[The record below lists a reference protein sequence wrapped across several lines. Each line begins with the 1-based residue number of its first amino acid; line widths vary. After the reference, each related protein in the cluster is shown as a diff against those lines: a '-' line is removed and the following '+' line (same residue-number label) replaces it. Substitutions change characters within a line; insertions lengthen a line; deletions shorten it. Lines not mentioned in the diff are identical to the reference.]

1 MTDAKAGI
9 FTEVE
14 IMDGW
19 LVLTRKLNQDILIGD
34 HIVVRI
40 AEIRGQQ
47 VRLAIRAPDDVTVLR
62 REVACARRRDQ
73 EHIGGDW

>member
-1 MTDAKAGI
+1 
-9 FTEVE
+9 
-14 IMDGW
+14 MDGW

-40 AEIRGQQ
+40 AEIRGDK
-47 VRLAIRAPDDVTVLR
+47 VRLAIHAPDDVTVLR
-62 REVACARRRDQ
+62 REVACAKRRDQ

>member
-1 MTDAKAGI
+1 
-9 FTEVE
+9 
-14 IMDGW
+14 MDGW

>member
-1 MTDAKAGI
+1 
-9 FTEVE
+9 
-14 IMDGW
+14 MDGW

-40 AEIRGQQ
+40 AEIRGDK
-47 VRLAIRAPDDVTVLR
+47 VRLAIHAPSDVQVLR

-73 EHIGGDW
+73 EHVGGDW

>member
-1 MTDAKAGI
+1 
-9 FTEVE
+9 
-14 IMDGW
+14 MDGW
-19 LVLTRKLNQDILIGD
+19 LVLTRKQNQDILIGD

>member
-1 MTDAKAGI
+1 
-9 FTEVE
+9 
-14 IMDGW
+14 MDGW
-19 LVLTRKLNQDILIGD
+19 LVLTRKLNQDIIIGD

-47 VRLAIRAPDDVTVLR
+47 VRLAIHAPDDVTVLR
-62 REVACARRRDQ
+62 REVACAKRRDQ

>member
-1 MTDAKAGI
+1 
-9 FTEVE
+9 
-14 IMDGW
+14 MDGW
-19 LVLTRKLNQDILIGD
+19 LVLTRKLNQDIIIGD

-47 VRLAIRAPDDVTVLR
+47 VRLAIHAPSDVQVLR

-73 EHIGGDW
+73 EHVGGDW

>member
-1 MTDAKAGI
+1 
-9 FTEVE
+9 
-14 IMDGW
+14 MDGW
-19 LVLTRKLNQDILIGD
+19 LVLTRKQNQDILIGD

-47 VRLAIRAPDDVTVLR
+47 VRLAIHAPSDVAVDR
-62 REVACARRRDQ
+62 REIRDAKRRDR